1 MAKTKTEVK
10 PKVKPP
16 VTPKQDWRSAFIAKF
31 PQYAKLV
38 DGGPGEQE
46 ARAKFGDDL
55 VDLIQDVA
63 KRPDQ
68 YEFTTQAGVD
78 AFNAKV
84 KSTKYYNETVE
95 SAKAFDALLDVDK
108 ADKIRTN
115 RMTIA
120 SGYGDLGLTTKELD
134 DITLVATRR
143 GLSGLA
149 LTQYVNSVVGTRAR
163 GKQDLLESLDA
174 QALKKVAVD
183 YGYNPSDLNEQILA
197 ALQGKEYNG
206 EAITLDTFKKKGIAL
221 AKAAHFQL
229 APQLDAGLTL
239 AEIFSSYRDTAANTL
254 ELTPESISFN
264 DPKFRDAFGGPNT
277 PPPTLGE
284 WETMLRTDPKYGFEN
299 TKRAKRDAFKL
310 STTIAKMFGEV
321 L

>member
-1 MAKTKTEVK
+1 MAAT
-10 PKVKPP
+10 KPP
-16 VTPKQDWRSAFIAKF
+16 ATPKQDWRSAFVARF

-55 VDLIQDVA
+55 IDLIQDVA
-63 KRPDQ
+63 KRPNQ
-68 YEFTTQAGVD
+68 YDFTTQAGVD

-84 KSTKYYNETVE
+84 RATKYFNETVE

-108 ADKIRTN
+108 ADKIRAN
-115 RMTIA
+115 RITIA

-149 LTQYVNSVVGTRAR
+149 LSQYVNSVVGTRAR
-163 GKQDLLESLDA
+163 GKQDLLDSLDA
-174 QALKKVAVD
+174 QALKKVAAD
-183 YGYNPSDLNEQILA
+183 YGYNPPDLNEQILA

-206 EAITLDTFKKKGIAL
+206 EAITVDTLKKKGVAL

-229 APQLDAGLTL
+229 APQLDAGLSL
-239 AEIFSSYRDTAANTL
+239 SEIFSSYRDTAANTL
-254 ELTPESISFN
+254 ELSPESISFN
-264 DPKFRDAFGGPNT
+264 DPKFRVAFGGPNT

-299 TKRAKRDAFKL
+299 TKKAKRDAMTL
-310 STTIAKMFGEV
+310 ATTIAKTFGEV

>member
-1 MAKTKTEVK
+1 MAKTKTE
-10 PKVKPP
+10 
-16 VTPKQDWRSAFIAKF
+16 PKQDWRSAFIAKF
-31 PQYAKLV
+31 PQFAKLV

-55 VDLIQDVA
+55 IDLIQDVA
-63 KRPDQ
+63 KRPNQ

-84 KSTKYYNETVE
+84 KATKYYNETVE
-95 SAKAFDALLDVDK
+95 SAKAFDALSDVDR
-108 ADKIRTN
+108 ADKIRGN
-115 RMTIA
+115 RITIA

-134 DITLVATRR
+134 DITLTATRR
-143 GLSGLA
+143 GFSGLA
-149 LTQYVNSVVGTRAR
+149 LSQYVNSVVGTRAR

-174 QALKKVAVD
+174 QALKKVAAD
-183 YGYNPSDLNEQILA
+183 YGYNPPDLNEQILA

-206 EAITLDTFKKKGIAL
+206 EAITLDTFKKKGMAL

-254 ELTPESISFN
+254 ELAPESISFN
-264 DPKFRDAFGGPNT
+264 DPKFRTAFGGPNT

-284 WETMLRTDPKYGFEN
+284 WETMLRTDPKYGFEK
-299 TKRAKRDAFKL
+299 TKKAKRDAM
-310 STTIAKMFGEV
+310 SMAMTIAQMFGEV
-321 L
+321 S

>member
-1 MAKTKTEVK
+1 MAKTKTE
-10 PKVKPP
+10 
-16 VTPKQDWRSAFIAKF
+16 PKQDWRSAFIAKF
-31 PQYAKLV
+31 PQFAKLV

-55 VDLIQDVA
+55 IDLIQDVA

-84 KSTKYYNETVE
+84 KATKYYNETVE

-115 RMTIA
+115 RITIA

-134 DITLVATRR
+134 DITLTATRR
-143 GLSGLA
+143 GLNGLA
-149 LTQYVNSVVGTRAR
+149 LSQYVNSVVGTRAR
-163 GKQDLLESLDA
+163 GKQDLLDSLDA
-174 QALKKVAVD
+174 QALKKVAMD
-183 YGYNPSDLNEQILA
+183 YGYNPPDLNEQILA
-197 ALQGKEYNG
+197 SIQGKEYNG
-206 EAITLDTFKKKGIAL
+206 EIVTLDTLKKKGMAL

-239 AEIFSSYRDTAANTL
+239 AEIFSSYKDTAARTL
-254 ELTPESISFN
+254 ELSPESISFN
-264 DPKFRDAFGGPNT
+264 DPKFRTAFGGPNT

-299 TKRAKRDAFKL
+299 TKKAKRDAMTL
-310 STTIAKMFGEV
+310 ATTIAKTFGEV

>member
-1 MAKTKTEVK
+1 MAKTKTE
-10 PKVKPP
+10 
-16 VTPKQDWRSAFIAKF
+16 PKQDWRSAFIAKF
-31 PQYAKLV
+31 PQFAKLV

-55 VDLIQDVA
+55 IDLIQDVA
-63 KRPDQ
+63 KRPNQ

-84 KSTKYYNETVE
+84 KATKYYNETVE
-95 SAKAFDALLDVDK
+95 SAKAFDALSDVDR
-108 ADKIRTN
+108 ADKIRGN
-115 RMTIA
+115 RITIA

-134 DITLVATRR
+134 DITLTATRR
-143 GLSGLA
+143 GFSGLA
-149 LTQYVNSVVGTRAR
+149 LSQYVNSVVGTRAR

-174 QALKKVAVD
+174 QALKKVAAD

-206 EAITLDTFKKKGIAL
+206 EAITVDTLKKKGVAL

-254 ELTPESISFN
+254 ELAPESISFN
-264 DPKFRDAFGGPNT
+264 DPKFRTAFGGPNT

-284 WETMLRTDPKYGFEN
+284 WETMLRTDPKYGFEK
-299 TKRAKRDAFKL
+299 TKKAKRDAM
-310 STTIAKMFGEV
+310 SMAMTIAQMFGEV
-321 L
+321 A

>member
-1 MAKTKTEVK
+1 MAT
-10 PKVKPP
+10 VKPP
-16 VTPKQDWRSAFIAKF
+16 VKPPVAPKQDWRSAFIKNF

-46 ARAKFGDDL
+46 ARAKFGNDL

-63 KRPDQ
+63 KRPTL

-84 KSTKYYNETVE
+84 RATKYFNETIE

-108 ADKIRTN
+108 ADKIRAN
-115 RMTIA
+115 RITIA
-120 SGYGDLGLTTKELD
+120 NGYGDLGLTAKELD
-134 DITLVATRR
+134 DITLVVTRR

-149 LTQYVNSVVGTRAR
+149 LSQYVNSVVGTRAR
-163 GKQDLLESLDA
+163 GEQDLLESLDA
-174 QALKKVAVD
+174 QALKKVAAD
-183 YGYNPSDLNEQILA
+183 YGYNPPDLNKQILA
-197 ALQGKEYNG
+197 SIQGKEYNG
-206 EAITLDTFKKKGIAL
+206 EIITIDTLKKKGIAL
-221 AKAAHFQL
+221 AKGAHFQL

-264 DPKFRDAFGGPNT
+264 DAKFRTAFGGPNT

>member
-1 MAKTKTEVK
+1 MAKTKTE
-10 PKVKPP
+10 
-16 VTPKQDWRSAFIAKF
+16 PKQDWRSAFIAKF
-31 PQYAKLV
+31 PQFAKLV

-55 VDLIQDVA
+55 IDLIQDVA
-63 KRPDQ
+63 KRPNQ

-84 KSTKYYNETVE
+84 KATKYYNETVE
-95 SAKAFDALLDVDK
+95 SAKAFDALSDVDR
-108 ADKIRTN
+108 ADKIRGN
-115 RMTIA
+115 RITIA

-134 DITLVATRR
+134 DITLTATRR
-143 GLSGLA
+143 GFSGLA
-149 LTQYVNSVVGTRAR
+149 LSQYVNSVVGTRAR

-174 QALKKVAVD
+174 QALKKVAAD
-183 YGYNPSDLNEQILA
+183 YGYNPPDLNEQILA

-206 EAITLDTFKKKGIAL
+206 EAITLDTFKKKGMAL

-254 ELTPESISFN
+254 ELAPESISFN
-264 DPKFRDAFGGPNT
+264 DPKFRTAFGGPNT

-299 TKRAKRDAFKL
+299 TKKAKRDAMTL
-310 STTIAKMFGEV
+310 ATTIAKTFGEV

>member
-1 MAKTKTEVK
+1 MAAT
-10 PKVKPP
+10 KPP
-16 VTPKQDWRSAFIAKF
+16 ATPKQDWRSAFVARF

-55 VDLIQDVA
+55 IDLIQDVA
-63 KRPDQ
+63 KRPKQ
-68 YEFTTQAGVD
+68 YDFTTQAGVD

-84 KSTKYYNETVE
+84 RATKYFNETVE

-108 ADKIRTN
+108 ADKIRAN
-115 RMTIA
+115 RITIA

-149 LTQYVNSVVGTRAR
+149 LSQYVNSVVGTRAR

-174 QALKKVAVD
+174 QALKKIAVD
-183 YGYNPSDLNEQILA
+183 YGYNPPDLNEQILA
-197 ALQGKEYNG
+197 SLQGKEYNG
-206 EAITLDTFKKKGIAL
+206 EAITIDTFKKKGLAL

-239 AEIFSSYRDTAANTL
+239 AEIFSSYKDVAANTL
-254 ELTPESISFN
+254 ELAPESISFN

-284 WETMLRTDPKYGFEN
+284 WETMLRTNPKYGFDK
-299 TKRAKRDAFKL
+299 TKQAKRDAV
-310 STTIAKMFGEV
+310 SMAMTIAKMFGEV

>member
-1 MAKTKTEVK
+1 MAKTKTE
-10 PKVKPP
+10 
-16 VTPKQDWRSAFIAKF
+16 PKQDWRSAFIAKF
-31 PQYAKLV
+31 PQFAKLV

-55 VDLIQDVA
+55 IDLIQDVA
-63 KRPDQ
+63 KRPNQ

-84 KSTKYYNETVE
+84 KATKYYNETVE
-95 SAKAFDALLDVDK
+95 SAKAFDALSDVDR
-108 ADKIRTN
+108 ADKIRGN
-115 RMTIA
+115 RITIA

-134 DITLVATRR
+134 DITLTATRR
-143 GLSGLA
+143 GFSGLA
-149 LTQYVNSVVGTRAR
+149 LSQYVNSVVGTRAR

-174 QALKKVAVD
+174 QALKKVAAD
-183 YGYNPSDLNEQILA
+183 YGYNPPDLNDQIFA

-206 EAITLDTFKKKGIAL
+206 EAITLDTFKKKGMAL

-239 AEIFSSYRDTAANTL
+239 AEIFSSYKDTAARTL
-254 ELTPESISFN
+254 ELSPESISFN
-264 DPKFRDAFGGPNT
+264 DPKFRTAFGGPNT

-299 TKRAKRDAFKL
+299 TKKAKRDAMTL
-310 STTIAKMFGEV
+310 ATTIARTFGEV

>member
-1 MAKTKTEVK
+1 MAKNKTE
-10 PKVKPP
+10 
-16 VTPKQDWRSAFIAKF
+16 PKQDWRSAFIANF

-46 ARAKFGDDL
+46 ARSKFGDDL

-63 KRPDQ
+63 KRPKQ
-68 YEFTTQAGVD
+68 YDFTTQAGVD

-84 KSTKYYNETVE
+84 RATKYFNETVE
-95 SAKAFDALLDVDK
+95 SAKAFDAMLEVDR
-108 ADKIRTN
+108 ADKIRAN
-115 RMTIA
+115 RITIA
-120 SGYGDLGLTTKELD
+120 NGYGDLGLTSKELD
-134 DITLVATRR
+134 DITVTATRR
-143 GLSGLA
+143 GLTGLA
-149 LTQYVNSVVGTRAR
+149 LSQYINSIVGTRAR
-163 GKQDLLESLDA
+163 GEQDLLDSLDA
-174 QALKKVAVD
+174 QALKKVAAD
-183 YGYNPSDLNEQILA
+183 YGYNPPDLNKQILA
-197 ALQGKEYNG
+197 SIQGKEYNG
-206 EAITLDTFKKKGIAL
+206 EAITVDTFKKKGLAL
-221 AKAAHFQL
+221 AKGAHFQL

-239 AEIFSSYRDTAANTL
+239 AEIFSSYRDTAANIL
-254 ELTPESISFN
+254 ELSPESVSFS
-264 DPKFRDAFGGPNT
+264 DPKFRTAFGGPNT

>member
-1 MAKTKTEVK
+1 MAKTKTE
-10 PKVKPP
+10 
-16 VTPKQDWRSAFIAKF
+16 PKQDWRSAFIAKF
-31 PQYAKLV
+31 PQFAKLV

-55 VDLIQDVA
+55 IDLIQDVA
-63 KRPDQ
+63 KRPNQ

-84 KSTKYYNETVE
+84 KATKYYNETVE
-95 SAKAFDALLDVDK
+95 SAKAFDALSDVDR
-108 ADKIRTN
+108 ADKIRGN
-115 RMTIA
+115 RITIA

-134 DITLVATRR
+134 DITLTATRR
-143 GLSGLA
+143 GFSGLA
-149 LTQYVNSVVGTRAR
+149 LSQYVNSVVGTRAR

-174 QALKKVAVD
+174 QALKKVAAD
-183 YGYNPSDLNEQILA
+183 YGYNPPNLNEQILA

-206 EAITLDTFKKKGIAL
+206 EAITLDTFKKKGMAL

-254 ELTPESISFN
+254 ELAPESISFN
-264 DPKFRDAFGGPNT
+264 DPKFRTAFGGPNT

-284 WETMLRTDPKYGFEN
+284 WETMLRTDPKYGFEK
-299 TKRAKRDAFKL
+299 TKKAKRDAM
-310 STTIAKMFGEV
+310 SMAMTIAQMFGEV
-321 L
+321 S

>member
-1 MAKTKTEVK
+1 MAT
-10 PKVKPP
+10 VKPP
-16 VTPKQDWRSAFIAKF
+16 VKPPVASKQDWRSAFIKNF

-63 KRPDQ
+63 KRPTL

-84 KSTKYYNETVE
+84 RATKYFNETIE
-95 SAKAFDALLDVDK
+95 SAKAFDALLDVDR
-108 ADKIRTN
+108 ADKIRAN
-115 RMTIA
+115 RITIA
-120 SGYGDLGLTTKELD
+120 NGYGDLGLTAKELD

-149 LTQYVNSVVGTRAR
+149 LSQYVNSVVGTRAR
-163 GKQDLLESLDA
+163 GEQDLLESLDA
-174 QALKKVAVD
+174 QALKKVAAD
-183 YGYNPSDLNEQILA
+183 YGYNPPDLNKQILA
-197 ALQGKEYNG
+197 SIQGKEYNG
-206 EAITLDTFKKKGIAL
+206 EIITIDTLKKKGIAL
-221 AKAAHFQL
+221 AKGAHFQL

-239 AEIFSSYRDTAANTL
+239 AEIFSSYKDVAANTL

-264 DPKFRDAFGGPNT
+264 DAKFRTALGGPNT

-299 TKRAKRDAFKL
+299 TKKAKRDAFKL

>member
-1 MAKTKTEVK
+1 MAKTKTE
-10 PKVKPP
+10 
-16 VTPKQDWRSAFIAKF
+16 PKQDWRSAFIAKF
-31 PQYAKLV
+31 PQFAKLV

-55 VDLIQDVA
+55 IDLIQDVA
-63 KRPDQ
+63 KRPNQ

-84 KSTKYYNETVE
+84 KATKYYNETVE
-95 SAKAFDALLDVDK
+95 SAKAFDALSDVDR
-108 ADKIRTN
+108 ADKIRGN
-115 RMTIA
+115 RITIA

-134 DITLVATRR
+134 DITLTATRR
-143 GLSGLA
+143 GFSGLA
-149 LTQYVNSVVGTRAR
+149 LSQYVNSVVGTRAR

-174 QALKKVAVD
+174 QALKKVAAD
-183 YGYNPSDLNEQILA
+183 YGYNPPDLNEQILA
-197 ALQGKEYNG
+197 ALQGNEYNG
-206 EAITLDTFKKKGIAL
+206 EAITLDTFKKKGMAL

-254 ELTPESISFN
+254 ELAPESISFN
-264 DPKFRDAFGGPNT
+264 DPKFRTAFGGPNT

-284 WETMLRTDPKYGFEN
+284 WETMLRTDPKYGFEK
-299 TKRAKRDAFKL
+299 TKKAKRDAM
-310 STTIAKMFGEV
+310 SMAMTIAQMFGEV
-321 L
+321 S

>member
-1 MAKTKTEVK
+1 MAKKAV
-10 PKVKPP
+10 VPP
-16 VTPKQDWRSAFIAKF
+16 TPKQDWRSAFISKF

-46 ARAKFGDDL
+46 ARSKFGDDL
-55 VDLIQDVA
+55 IDLIQDVA
-63 KRPDQ
+63 KRPKQ
-68 YEFTTQAGVD
+68 YDFLTQAGVD

-84 KSTKYYNETVE
+84 FATKYYNTTTET
-95 SAKAFDALLDVDK
+95 AKAFDALLDVDK
-108 ADKIRTN
+108 ADKIRAN
-115 RMTIA
+115 RITIA
-120 SGYGDLGLTTKELD
+120 NGYGDLGLSSKELD
-134 DITLVATRR
+134 DITTVATRR

-149 LTQYVNSVVGTRAR
+149 LSQYVNSIVGTRGR

-174 QALKKVAVD
+174 QALKKVAMD
-183 YGYNPSDLNEQILA
+183 YGYNPPDLNEQILN

-229 APQLDAGLTL
+229 SPQLDAGLTL
-239 AEIFSSYRDTAANTL
+239 AEIFSSYRDIAANTL
-254 ELTPESISFN
+254 ELSPESVSFN
-264 DPKFRDAFGGPNT
+264 DPKFREAFGGPNT

-284 WETMLRTDPKYGFEN
+284 WETMLRTNPKYGFEK
-299 TKRAKRDAFKL
+299 TKTAKRAAT
-310 STTIAKMFGEV
+310 SMGMTIAKMFGQV